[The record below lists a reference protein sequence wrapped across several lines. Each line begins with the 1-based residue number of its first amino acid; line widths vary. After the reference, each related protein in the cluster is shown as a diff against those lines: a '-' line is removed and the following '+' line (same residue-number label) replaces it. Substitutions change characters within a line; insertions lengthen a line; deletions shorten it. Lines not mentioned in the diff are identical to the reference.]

1 MRRKRRILYLSSF
14 SVFCAA
20 VLFVWTESAERDAH
34 FTPDY
39 EKISLEDFLGKAE
52 PADEDYAV
60 IFGQTG
66 LARPGV
72 DELCRLGRQSE
83 LLCLQERFF
92 TPVEYHCSGS
102 YVICRSERLDGEE
115 TGETAGFLP
124 TAHTGDILITFS
136 GHVFGW
142 RSGHAAI
149 VVDGEKGLTLEAI
162 SPGCNSCL
170 CELSH
175 WREYPQFVLLRPKNL
190 TEQECGEIAAYAV
203 ENMSNIPYDLFQRA
217 ERGNGQGG
225 TGTGDATPPEDTG
238 FAGTQCAHLVWAVY
252 YHFGYDLDSDG
263 GYIVTPMDLCR
274 SGLLEVVQVYGIDA
288 KKLIK

>member
-1 MRRKRRILYLSSF
+1 MRRKRKILYLSSF

-20 VLFVWTESAERDAH
+20 VLFLWTECAEREAH

-39 EKISLEDFLGKAE
+39 EKVSLEAFLEKAE
-52 PADEDYAV
+52 LAEEDYAV

-66 LARPGV
+66 LAKPGV

-92 TPVEYHCSGS
+92 APVEYHCSDS
-102 YVICRSERLDGEE
+102 YVICRSERLDGEGE

-190 TEQECGEIAAYAV
+190 TERERGEIAAYAV
-203 ENMSNIPYDLFQRA
+203 ENMNDIPYDLFQWA
-217 ERGNGQGG
+217 ERGSGQGEECKV
-225 TGTGDATPPEDTG
+225 T
-238 FAGTQCAHLVWAVY
+238 GTQCAHLVWAVY

-274 SGLLEVVQVYGIDA
+274 SGLLEVVQAYGIDA

>member
-1 MRRKRRILYLSSF
+1 MRRKRRSIYLGIV

-20 VLFVWTESAERDAH
+20 VLFLWTKRAERDAH

-39 EKISLEDFLGKAE
+39 EKVSLEALLGKE
-52 PADEDYAV
+52 ELTEEDYAI

-66 LARPGV
+66 LTRTGV
-72 DELCRLGRQSE
+72 EELYRTGRQSE
-83 LLCLQERFF
+83 LLCLQERLFA
-92 TPVEYHCSGS
+92 PVEYRCSGS
-102 YVICRSERLDGEE
+102 YVICRSERLQGEE
-115 TGETAGFLP
+115 GTAEAAGFLP

-149 VVDGEKGLTLEAI
+149 VVDGEEGLTLEAI
-162 SPGCNSCL
+162 SPGHNSCL

-175 WREYPQFVLLRPKNL
+175 WREYPQFVLLRPKDL

-203 ENMSNIPYDLFQRA
+203 EAMSDIPYDLFQWA
-217 ERGNGQGG
+217 ERG
-225 TGTGDATPPEDTG
+225 TGDVPPEDTG

-263 GYIVTPMDLCR
+263 GSIVTPLDLCR
-274 SGLLEVVQVYGIDA
+274 SELLEIVQIYGMDA

>member
-1 MRRKRRILYLSSF
+1 MRRKRKILYLGIL
-14 SVFCAA
+14 SVFCAS
-20 VLFVWTESAERDAH
+20 VLFLWTESAERDAH

-39 EKISLEDFLGKAE
+39 EKVDLEAFLEKAE
-52 PADEDYAV
+52 LTDEEYAV

-66 LARPGV
+66 LAKPGV
-72 DELCRLGRQSE
+72 DELYRLGRQNE

-92 TPVEYHCSGS
+92 APVEYHCSGR

-115 TGETAGFLP
+115 ETAGFLP
-124 TAHTGDILITFS
+124 TVHTGDILITFS

-203 ENMSNIPYDLFQRA
+203 ENMNDIPYDLFRWA
-217 ERGNGQGG
+217 ERGNRQGEECKV
-225 TGTGDATPPEDTG
+225 T
-238 FAGTQCAHLVWAVY
+238 GTQCAHLVWAAY

-263 GYIVTPMDLCR
+263 GSIVTPMDLCR
-274 SGLLEVVQVYGIDA
+274 SGLLEMVQAYGIDA

>member
-1 MRRKRRILYLSSF
+1 MRRKRKILYLGIL
-14 SVFCAA
+14 SVFCAS
-20 VLFVWTESAERDAH
+20 VLFLWTESAERDAH

-39 EKISLEDFLGKAE
+39 EKVDLEAFLEKAE
-52 PADEDYAV
+52 LTDEEYAV

-66 LARPGV
+66 LAKPGV
-72 DELCRLGRQSE
+72 DELYRLGRQNE

-92 TPVEYHCSGS
+92 APVEYHCSGR

-115 TGETAGFLP
+115 ETAGFLP
-124 TAHTGDILITFS
+124 TVHNGDILITFS

-162 SPGCNSCL
+162 SPSCNSCL

-190 TEQECGEIAAYAV
+190 TERECGEIAAYAV
-203 ENMSNIPYDLFQRA
+203 ENMNDIPYDLFRWA
-217 ERGNGQGG
+217 ERGNGQGEECKV
-225 TGTGDATPPEDTG
+225 T
-238 FAGTQCAHLVWAVY
+238 GTQCAHLVWAVY

-274 SGLLEVVQVYGIDA
+274 SGLLEVVQAYGIDA

>member
-20 VLFVWTESAERDAH
+20 VLFLWTESAERAAH

-39 EKISLEDFLGKAE
+39 EKISLEAFLEKAE
-52 PADEDYAV
+52 LADEDYAV

-72 DELCRLGRQSE
+72 DELCRLGRQGE

-92 TPVEYHCSGS
+92 APVKYHCSGS

-115 TGETAGFLP
+115 TGDTAGFLP

-190 TEQECGEIAAYAV
+190 TEQECNEIAAYAV
-203 ENMSNIPYDLFQRA
+203 ENMNGVPYDLFQWA

-225 TGTGDATPPEDTG
+225 AEAAAPDEDCKAT
-238 FAGTQCAHLVWAVY
+238 GTQCAHLVWAAY

>member
-1 MRRKRRILYLSSF
+1 M
-14 SVFCAA
+14 
-20 VLFVWTESAERDAH
+20 WTESAERDAH

-39 EKISLEDFLGKAE
+39 EKVDLEAFLEKAE
-52 PADEDYAV
+52 LTDEEYAV

-66 LARPGV
+66 LAKPGV
-72 DELCRLGRQSE
+72 DELYRLGRQNE

-92 TPVEYHCSGS
+92 APVEYHCSGR

-115 TGETAGFLP
+115 ETAGFLP
-124 TAHTGDILITFS
+124 TVHTGDILITFS

-162 SPGCNSCL
+162 SPSCNSCL

-190 TEQECGEIAAYAV
+190 TERECGEIAAYAV
-203 ENMSNIPYDLFQRA
+203 ENMNDIPYDLFRWA
-217 ERGNGQGG
+217 ERGNGQDEECKV
-225 TGTGDATPPEDTG
+225 T
-238 FAGTQCAHLVWAVY
+238 GTQCAHLVWAVY

-274 SGLLEVVQVYGIDA
+274 SGLLEVVQAYGIDA

>member
-1 MRRKRRILYLSSF
+1 MRRKRKILYLSSF

-20 VLFVWTESAERDAH
+20 VLFLWTECAERDAH

-39 EKISLEDFLGKAE
+39 EKVSLEAFLEKAE
-52 PADEDYAV
+52 LAEEDYAV

-66 LARPGV
+66 LAKPGV

-92 TPVEYHCSGS
+92 APVEYHCSGS
-102 YVICRSERLDGEE
+102 YVICRSERLDGEGE
-115 TGETAGFLP
+115 TGETTGFLP

-190 TEQECGEIAAYAV
+190 TERERGEIAAYAV
-203 ENMSNIPYDLFQRA
+203 ENMNDIPYDLFQWA
-217 ERGNGQGG
+217 ERGNGQGEECKV
-225 TGTGDATPPEDTG
+225 T
-238 FAGTQCAHLVWAVY
+238 GTQCAHLVWAVY

-274 SGLLEVVQVYGIDA
+274 SGLLEVVQAYGIDA

>member
-1 MRRKRRILYLSSF
+1 M
-14 SVFCAA
+14 
-20 VLFVWTESAERDAH
+20 WTKSAERDAH
-34 FTPDY
+34 FAPDY
-39 EKISLEDFLGKAE
+39 EKVSLEAFLEKAE
-52 PADEDYAV
+52 LTDEDYAV

-72 DELCRLGRQSE
+72 DELCRLDRQSE

-92 TPVEYHCSGS
+92 APVEYHCSGS

-149 VVDGEKGLTLEAI
+149 VVDGEKELTLEAI
-162 SPGCNSCL
+162 SPSCNSCL

-175 WREYPQFVLLRPKNL
+175 WREYPQFILLRPKNL

-203 ENMSNIPYDLFQRA
+203 ENMSGVPYDLFQWA
-217 ERGNGQGG
+217 ERENGQGG
-225 TGTGDATPPEDTG
+225 AEAAAPDADCKAT
-238 FAGTQCAHLVWAVY
+238 GTQCAHLVWAAY